1 MSDGAVIGQ
10 AGRNPW
16 LIAPVVALAAFM
28 EVLDISI
35 ANVSLQHIAG
45 DLSASQDESTWVL
58 TSYLVTNA
66 IILPVSGWLSTVLGR
81 KRFFTFCIIG
91 FSVSSLCCGL
101 APNLGFLILFRAI
114 QGLTGGG
121 LQPLA
126 QAILTDAFPPSK
138 RGMAFALYGMSVVF
152 APAIGP
158 TLGGWITDTSS
169 WRWVFLINVPV
180 GMILVPLVAAF
191 VEDPAHAVEERLE
204 RWKNGIRIDYVG
216 FALLALGLGS
226 LQVMLD
232 KGQEQDWFSSPF
244 IVWTAIVSVLALVAC
259 VLWELGQDDPIVDLR
274 LLADRNFAA
283 GNVLMF
289 MLGVI
294 LLGTTVLL
302 PLMVQ
307 ELFGY
312 TSTLA
317 GLVITPGGFAI
328 ILIMPVVGRLV
339 NKVDIRWMIVAGLAL
354 CSLAL
359 HRMAGFSPQ
368 TDYSTFMWARVLQ
381 AFGLSLL
388 FIPIGTA
395 SMAGLPRGK
404 SNQGSALT
412 NLARNL
418 GGSVGISLTVSQ
430 LSRQAQ
436 VHQTA
441 LAAHTAPTSPAYTHL
456 IDGLSAHLIQ
466 HGASAAAALHQ
477 AQAAIYGTVIRQA
490 SLLAFLDNFDLLG
503 GVFICMAPLAFLMRR
518 LHFTDGPPGGAH

>member
-1 MSDGAVIGQ
+1 MTEAVEKE
-10 AGRNPW
+10 RNPW

-66 IILPVSGWLSTVLGR
+66 IVLPISGWLSTVLGR

-91 FSVSSLCCGL
+91 FSISSLCCGL
-101 APNLGFLILFRAI
+101 APNLALLILFRAI

-158 TLGGWITDTSS
+158 TLGGWLTDTAS

-191 VEDPAHAVEERLE
+191 VHDPAHAVADRLE
-204 RWKNGIRIDYVG
+204 RWKKGIRIDYVG
-216 FALLALGLGS
+216 FALLALGLGA

-232 KGQEQDWFSSPF
+232 KGQEQDWLESTF
-244 IVWTAIVSVLALVAC
+244 IVWTTIVSALALVAC
-259 VLWELGQDDPIVDLR
+259 VIWELGQDDPIIDLR
-274 LLADRNFAA
+274 LLSRRNFAA
-283 GNVLMF
+283 GNILMF

-294 LLGTTVLL
+294 LLGSTVLL
-302 PLMVQ
+302 PLFVQ

-312 TSTLA
+312 TATLA

-328 ILIMPVVGRLV
+328 ILFMPVVGKLV
-339 NKVDIRWMIVAGLAL
+339 NKFDVRWMIVVGLIL

-359 HRMAGFSPQ
+359 HHMAGFSPA
-368 TDYSTFMWARVLQ
+368 TDYGTFVWARILQ

-388 FIPIGTA
+388 FIPINTA
-395 SMAGLPRGK
+395 SMAGLPRDK
-404 SNQGSALT
+404 SNAASALV
-412 NLARNL
+412 NLSRNL
-418 GGSVGISLTVSQ
+418 GGSVGISITVSQ
-430 LSRQAQ
+430 LSSRAQ
-436 VHQTA
+436 VHQNV
-441 LAAHTAPTSPAYTHL
+441 LAAHANPLSPAYTHA
-456 IDGLSAHLIQ
+456 IDQISAALMH
-466 HGASAAAALHQ
+466 HGATAAQALHQ
-477 AQAAIYGTVIRQA
+477 AQGLIYGQIVRQA
-490 SLLAFLDNFDLLG
+490 SMLAFLDNFDLLA
-503 GVFICMAPLAFLMRR
+503 GVFICMAPVVFLMSRP
-518 LHFTDGPPGGAH
+518 HFGDGPPGGAH